1 MRKPNIQGNEKSY
14 YIEKDYIEIWKY
26 EDDFVITDKD
36 LPFIKLAIQILEEKI
51 KRKELEKMIL
61 NAHKRGIKK

>member
-51 KRKELEKMIL
+51 KRKPT
-61 NAHKRGIKK
+61 KRWRW